1 MKKTIGILAISVIM
15 ASCGGGETKSDTP
28 KEKPKSMINS
38 APKEKAVERPADL
51 PEIAELTI
59 EGDDMMKF
67 NLDRMEVWE
76 GQTVKLTL
84 KHTGTMPVESMGH
97 NWTLLKPGV
106 DIMDFGAA
114 AATAKAN
121 DYLPEGKEGDVIA
134 KTKTIGGGEEV
145 TIEFAA
151 PTKGTYDF
159 ICAFPGHYGMMKGK
173 FVVK

>member
-1 MKKTIGILAISVIM
+1 MKKTIGILAISIIM
-15 ASCGGGETKSDTP
+15 ASCGGGGESTEAP

-38 APKEKAVERPADL
+38 APKEKAVEKPADL
-51 PEIAELTI
+51 PEVAELTI

-97 NWTLLKPGV
+97 NWTLLKQGV
-106 DIMDFGAA
+106 DVMEFGAA
-114 AATAKAN
+114 SATAKDT
-121 DYLPEGKEGDVIA
+121 DYLPAGKEGDVIA